1 MNMSRAPANPTRWAG
16 DVKWDAV
23 HDYFKDKP
31 PGTKIRRFAT
41 PVLNDA
47 DQTISFQDRKQYKI
61 SSNKT
66 SQTFSLDDIKGKTI
80 GSVTELEM
88 QTIRAKIDSGLSVNE
103 RDSIAQRAMF
113 QEIFGADACKYSIIK
128 MTEKNDETKTM
139 EDVYILKPSKENL
152 VGQGGFAKVK
162 QNPVVY
168 YPNRQGDK
176 RGPFL
181 LEDKVLR
188 SANVD
193 PSLTTQVQLAQ
204 EKNLLQEFASAQRD
218 KKKTSPLHNP
228 IQIRHYLLL
237 EKADCNLG
245 QFLADPTKYVPSFT
259 EQDRLK
265 LAIKI
270 TQAIY
275 EFHTKHKL
283 AHHDIKPENFL
294 IYIKNGK
301 IDVQLTDFD
310 FIGEDLQASQSI
322 TRGTPIYAPGTWNAQ
337 QTSFRLSDIAYT
349 GAQLDAFALSKT
361 LLIDYQY
368 RGDMLPS
375 VFSSDHCKT
384 DTPLGAL
391 LADGLKDEPSQDA
404 PTVKTMLVGLLLERH
419 DLLKHFVPGE
429 KVNIPDEFA
438 DIVLAYHTQN
448 PACSLLSN
456 DAMKRL
462 IEQYAKNNGSDELKK
477 IKNSF
482 DNAFLEVNIK
492 KQDGNTKPYILTL
505 STDGNLATLACMN
518 AFLKKKLVSTDA
530 APIILQPDAVREIT
544 QRANDALKAV
554 RENIEK
560 YASKKKNDG
569 DTPDEQGRITKLLET
584 KYAELEAKSASEKN
598 PNDNNQR
605 EYLIAQLR
613 SLKAL
618 YEVRKDAGAEYKFFW
633 SGATG
638 CLATTKLEAVD
649 IILKG
654 MQSPQ
659 HFDWN
664 ILNNDPKLKKAT
676 TESFSDLAKIVD
688 ALKKIIPDSMV
699 AKPLNSNSM

>member
-23 HDYFKDKP
+23 HEYLKNKP
-31 PGTKIRRFAT
+31 IGTKIRRFAT

-88 QTIRAKIDSGLSVNE
+88 QTIRANIDSGLSVNE

-188 SANVD
+188 SANVY
-193 PSLTTQVQLAQ
+193 PSLTAQVQLAQ

-218 KKKTSPLHNP
+218 KKKTSPSSNP
-228 IQIRHYLLL
+228 IQKRHYLLL
-237 EKADCNLG
+237 EKANCNLG
-245 QFLADPTKYVPSFT
+245 QFLADPTKYVSSFT
-259 EQDRLK
+259 EQDRMD

-275 EFHTKHKL
+275 EFHTKHNL

-310 FIGEDLQASQSI
+310 FIEEDLQASQSI

-419 DLLKHFVPGE
+419 DLLKHFVAGG
-429 KVNIPDEFA
+429 KVNIPDTFA
-438 DIVLAYHTQN
+438 DIVLAYHAQN
-448 PACSLLSN
+448 PDCSLLSN

-462 IEQYAKNNGSDELKK
+462 IEQYAKNNGSDELRK

-530 APIILQPDAVREIT
+530 VSIILQPDAVREIT

-618 YEVRKDAGAEYKFFW
+618 YEVRKDVGAEYKFFW